1 MVENTLFEKLETY
14 NKQQENHYKDNWG
27 SLLSFINA
35 EDTDMLTKKAEFMR
49 KMKEPKHSY
58 PINSGMISMASRQ

>member
-27 SLLSFINA
+27 SLLSFIS
-35 EDTDMLTKKAEFMR
+35 K
-49 KMKEPKHSY
+49 
-58 PINSGMISMASRQ
+58 